1 MFIYKSLKII
11 SSVSA
16 LQGIYKSLKIISSVS
31 ALQGTL
37 ALQSAKRYT

>member
-1 MFIYKSLKII
+1 MF
-11 SSVSA
+11 
-16 LQGIYKSLKIISSVS
+16 IYKSLKIISSVS